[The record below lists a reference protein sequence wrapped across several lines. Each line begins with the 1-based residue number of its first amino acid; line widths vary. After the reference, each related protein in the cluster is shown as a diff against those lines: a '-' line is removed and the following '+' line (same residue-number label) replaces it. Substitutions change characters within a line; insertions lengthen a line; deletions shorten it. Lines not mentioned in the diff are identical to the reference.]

1 MGAHW
6 TDGSHP
12 AVVNLRLGPALEVG
26 ANRGVVLDE
35 ETEVG
40 VLDVAIVR
48 ERGVRAGAAAAD
60 WARVLLALGF
70 GSVGVLAAL
79 AEVREEA
86 TVLRGGGRVPDGGR
100 VLVDPV
106 VPRGDGLAEVGLR

>member
-12 AVVNLRLGPALEVG
+12 AVVDLRLGPALEVG

-35 ETEVG
+35 ETEDG
-40 VLDVAIVR
+40 VLDVATVG

-60 WARVLLALGF
+60 WARVLLALGL
-70 GSVGVLAAL
+70 GAVGVLVAL

-86 TVLRGGGRVPDGGR
+86 TVLASGGRRFWSPVF
-100 VLVDPV
+100 VDPV